1 MTFVKAVK
9 SNLLQT
15 IRFTH
20 NLSNDVF
27 TSNNTI
33 TKEDSFIVASS
44 DIEDSH
50 GLPLENRDILYELQ
64 WAIND
69 VKGWH
74 GYK

>member
-1 MTFVKAVK
+1 MTCGKAVK
-9 SNLLQT
+9 SNVLQT
-15 IRFTH
+15 SRFTH

-27 TSNNTI
+27 TSNINI
-33 TKEDSFIVASS
+33 NKEDSFIVASS

-50 GLPLENRDILYELQ
+50 GLPLENRNILYELQ